1 MKTIILAT
9 VVAMAPIAALA
20 DWAGPYG
27 GVYLGYENG
36 DAEDVTFGPGAFDI
50 DGAAFGAFGGY
61 NFQRGAVVYGGE
73 IDLKVG
79 GVSGDDGA
87 FQLPYEITGTAAI
100 DFRVGYDAGAYLPYL
115 TLGVVQAGY
124 KSDHEGSDNP
134 ADFAEGTMGGYSFGI
149 GMDWQLTDTG
159 FMRFEVLHTKYG
171 ATTFDYYGGD
181 LHDMA
186 KTSVTSISFGYAM
199 TF

>member
-1 MKTIILAT
+1 MKTIIIAT

-27 GVYLGYENG
+27 GVYLSYESG
-36 DAEDVTFGPGAFDI
+36 DAEDVSFGPGAFDI
-50 DGAAFGAFGGY
+50 DGAAFGAFSGY

-87 FQLPYEITGTAAI
+87 YQLPYEITATAAI
-100 DFRVGYDAGAYLPYL
+100 DLRVGYDAGAYLPYL
-115 TLGVVQAGY
+115 TLGVVQGRY
-124 KSDHEGSDNP
+124 KSDHTGNDDP

-149 GMDWQLTDTG
+149 GMDWQLTDDG
-159 FMRFEVLHTKYG
+159 FVRFEVLQTKYE
-171 ATTFDYYGGD
+171 AATFDYYVVD

-186 KTSVTSISFGYAM
+186 ETSVTSISVGYAM